1 MRIFLLLSIALTGC
15 TYSPLVSQ
23 KVVLDVNGTKMRA
36 GDFAKELAYRLK
48 DQDALSAKDPK
59 FVSQVKGR
67 IEQDFIIQCLSEQW
81 AKEKGFLV
89 KAEELEAQIQKTKAG
104 YPDDLT
110 FQQLLAQEGISFKDW
125 RDKMM
130 ATMVQKLVV
139 EKLSET
145 QVDPTDAEIKK
156 YFDDNR
162 TSFMLREAVK
172 IRQVLL
178 GSEGDAKTIEVEL
191 KRGKSFADLA
201 KKYSIS
207 PEGQMG
213 GDVGWMEKG
222 QSEVFEPAIKM
233 RIGSR
238 SGIVKSPY
246 GYHIYEVTAHRTQRP
261 KTLSE
266 VKDQIRTILVEKK
279 QRDLYFGWL
288 DEQTRKAHIFK
299 DTDLINA
306 LKVETKLK

>member
-1 MRIFLLLSIALTGC
+1 MRILFLLSFTLASC
-15 TYSPLVSQ
+15 TYSPMVSQ
-23 KVVLDVNGTKMRA
+23 KVVLDVNGTKMHA
-36 GDFAKELAYRLK
+36 GEFAKELAYRLK

-59 FVSQVKGR
+59 FVAQVKSR
-67 IEQDFIIQCLSEQW
+67 IEQDFIIQSLSDQW
-81 AKEKGFLV
+81 AKEKGLIV
-89 KAEELEAQIQKTKAG
+89 KAEDFEAQVQKIKAS
-104 YPDDLT
+104 YPDDLA
-110 FQQLLAQEGISFKDW
+110 FQQILAQEGISFKEW

-139 EKLSET
+139 EKLSDKSLE
-145 QVDPTDAEIKK
+145 PSEAEIKK
-156 YFDDNR
+156 YYDDNR
-162 TSFMLREAVK
+162 PAFMVRAAAKV
-172 IRQVLL
+172 RQIML
-178 GSEGDAKTIEVEL
+178 GSEGDAQTIEAEL
-191 KRGKSFADLA
+191 KKGKNFGDLA

-207 PEGQMG
+207 PEGPMG

-233 RIGSR
+233 RNGER

-246 GYHIYEVTAHRTQRP
+246 GYHIYEKTAHREQRP

-266 VKDQIRTILVEKK
+266 AKDEIRTILVEKK
-279 QRDLYFGWL
+279 QRDLYFAWL

-299 DTDLINA
+299 DSDLIAA